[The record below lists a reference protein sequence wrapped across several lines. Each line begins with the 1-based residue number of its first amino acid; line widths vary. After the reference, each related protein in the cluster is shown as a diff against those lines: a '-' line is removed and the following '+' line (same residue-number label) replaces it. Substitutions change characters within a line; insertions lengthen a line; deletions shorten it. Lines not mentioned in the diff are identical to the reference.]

1 MNPQRIAAFSN
12 GQAGGNPAGV
22 VIQDQLPAPKEMQTL
37 AREIGYSETVFAA
50 PMGDQWQ
57 VRYYSPEA
65 EVAFCGHATIALGVA
80 LGEAYQA
87 GTFDLQLSQGSIAV
101 SAAETQNG
109 WTAELKSPE
118 TWSKPLDTALLEQL
132 KSLFGLSDDQLDP
145 RLPATLGFAGNQ
157 HAILALRN
165 RADLKNMSYDFDTGL
180 ALMQEHD
187 LTTTSLLYV
196 ESDTV
201 IVSRNAFAIGGVVED
216 PATGAAAAA
225 LGGALVDLNWPS
237 LQGGG
242 AFQIRQGEDMG
253 QPSILNVT
261 VSGKSGDSVHVA
273 GTARNI

>member
-12 GQAGGNPAGV
+12 GQTGGNPAGV
-22 VIQDQLPAPKEMQTL
+22 VIQDQLPTPKEMQTL

-50 PMGDQWQ
+50 PIGDQWQ

-80 LGEAYQA
+80 LGETYHA
-87 GTFDLQLSQGSIAV
+87 GTFELNLSQGSISV
-101 SAAETQNG
+101 SAAETPNG

-118 TWSKPLDTALLEQL
+118 TWSKPLDTALLAQL

-165 RADLKNMSYDFDTGL
+165 RADLKNMSYDFNTGL

-187 LTTTSLLYV
+187 LTTISLLYV
-196 ESDTV
+196 EADTV

-253 QPSILNVT
+253 QPSLLNVT
-261 VSGKSGDSVHVA
+261 VSGKSGDSVRVA

>member
-1 MNPQRIAAFSN
+1 MNPQRIAAFSS
-12 GQAGGNPAGV
+12 GRTGGNPAGV
-22 VIQDQLPAPKEMQTL
+22 VIQDHLPTPEEMQAL
-37 AREIGYSETVFAA
+37 ARDIGYSETVFAA

-80 LGEAYQA
+80 LGEKYQA
-87 GTFDLQLSQGSIAV
+87 GKFNLNLSQGSISV
-101 SAAETQNG
+101 SATETPNG

-118 TWSKPLDTALLEQL
+118 TWSKPLDNILLEQL
-132 KSLFGLSDDQLDP
+132 KSLFGLTDEQLDP

-165 RADLKNMSYDFDTGL
+165 RADLKSMSYNFDRGR

-187 LTTTSLLYV
+187 LTTISLLYV

-216 PATGAAAAA
+216 SATGAAAAA
-225 LGGALVDLNWPS
+225 LGGALVDLDWSS

-242 AFQIRQGEDMG
+242 TFQIRQGEDMG
-253 QPSILNVT
+253 EPSILNVT
-261 VSGKSGDSVHVA
+261 VSGKSGDSVRVA
-273 GTARNI
+273 GTAREI

>member
-12 GQAGGNPAGV
+12 GQTGGNPAGV

-87 GTFDLQLSQGSIAV
+87 GTFDLQLSQGSISV

-187 LTTTSLLYV
+187 LTTISLLYV

-237 LQGGG
+237 LQGGS

>member
-1 MNPQRIAAFSN
+1 MTPQRIAAFSD
-12 GQAGGNPAGV
+12 GQTGGNPAGV
-22 VIQDQLPAPKEMQTL
+22 VIQDQLPTSEEMQAL
-37 AREIGYSETVFAA
+37 ARDIGYSETVFAA

-80 LGEAYQA
+80 LGEKYQA
-87 GTFDLQLSQGSIAV
+87 GEFNLNLSQGSISV
-101 SAAETQNG
+101 SATETPNG

-118 TWSKPLDTALLEQL
+118 TWSKPLDNILLEQL
-132 KSLFGLSDDQLDP
+132 KSLFGLTDEQLDP
-145 RLPATLGFAGNQ
+145 CLPATLGFAGNQ

-165 RADLKNMSYDFDTGL
+165 RADLKNMSYDFDRGR

-187 LTTTSLLYV
+187 LTTISLLYV
-196 ESDTV
+196 ESDSA

-253 QPSILNVT
+253 EPSILNVT
-261 VSGKSGDSVHVA
+261 VSGNSGDSVRVA
-273 GTARNI
+273 GTARKI

>member
-12 GQAGGNPAGV
+12 GQTGGNPAGV

-50 PMGDQWQ
+50 PIGDQWQ

-80 LGEAYQA
+80 LGETYQA
-87 GTFDLQLSQGSIAV
+87 GTFDLNLSQSSISV
-101 SAAETQNG
+101 SAAETSNG

-187 LTTTSLLYV
+187 LTTISLLYV